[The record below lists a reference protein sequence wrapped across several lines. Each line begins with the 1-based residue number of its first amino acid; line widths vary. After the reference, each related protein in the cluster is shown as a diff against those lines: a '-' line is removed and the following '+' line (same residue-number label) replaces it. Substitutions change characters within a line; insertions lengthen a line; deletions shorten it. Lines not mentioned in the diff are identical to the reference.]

1 MDCAFS
7 INIQVGNCEQPDRFE
22 EFEIEVSTERLFSRV
37 SRVRLQRLGIGANG
51 KSRIGMIEGQ
61 AVEREF
67 ASVQIAAEGRSAFEN
82 VVIAEQGEA
91 ETLGSHSLDAF
102 GLAVDPIRKKLVPTI
117 MLALAVH

>member
-1 MDCAFS
+1 
-7 INIQVGNCEQPDRFE
+7 
-22 EFEIEVSTERLFSRV
+22 
-37 SRVRLQRLGIGANG
+37 
-51 KSRIGMIEGQ
+51 MIEGQ